1 MDEEIFGPI
10 FPIINYSNVNEVLYK
25 IKTLPKPL
33 ALYLFTENQRL
44 VDKVMYNMEFGNGMV
59 NDTLMMVSNPYLQ
72 FGGVGNSGQ
81 GGYHGYYGFQNFSNR
96 KSIMNASSNI
106 EVKIKYP
113 PYDDTRLRILRKLK

>member
-1 MDEEIFGPI
+1 
-10 FPIINYSNVNEVLYK
+10 
-25 IKTLPKPL
+25 
-33 ALYLFTENQRL
+33 
-44 VDKVMYNMEFGNGMV
+44 MEFGNGMV